1 VQLGLTSIVMTM
13 ALFPVADWALP
24 PKMSMPGTNSTPETR
39 DEMSGSI
46 RASIRC
52 ECLAFLTRLLAVGI
66 DGVTPFECYLCVAAG
81 LWGGC
86 LIGFITEYYTS
97 HTYLPVREVARSTET
112 GAATNI
118 IYGLALGYQSCIL
131 PVIIISL
138 IIFLSL
144 RSDIHP
150 HPIHQSLHAPF
161 HPPIY
166 QFINQSTIQLT

>member
-1 VQLGLTSIVMTM
+1 M
-13 ALFPVADWALP
+13 
-24 PKMSMPGTNSTPETR
+24 
-39 DEMSGSI
+39 
-46 RASIRC
+46 
-52 ECLAFLTRLLAVGI
+52 AVGI

-161 HPPIY
+161 HPCIY
-166 QFINQSTIQLT
+166 QFINQSTIQLPRNLSFYPCIHPSVHSTIPQPPPCPTLPKPQILDLRP